1 MKRERA
7 LLILLLLFASNFSF
21 GILKTIPAAQ
31 SIERLKF
38 RTIDARLN
46 PHIGNAFFSMQDSSG
61 YVWFSTFDA
70 LCRYDG
76 TRIQPFFIKD
86 SLANNLIFSSTLERD
101 SLTLWVATRKGLF
114 IFNKLTQQFTPCH
127 GTETYRVYRILPA
140 GEDNL
145 WLSTNGDILL
155 YNTKSGSIR
164 KTNPESIIH
173 YGARMPHYSMYGY
186 VSPSGQFFTG
196 TFGYCIFYS
205 KEERNFKSFKVP
217 SLNNSKLNHCGSI
230 VQHKIDLN
238 LLYLGTEQGLF
249 LYNLRNGDSRLLLEA
264 DRIDAL
270 KYDPVGRLFVGTSRG
285 LFVLD
290 KEGKVFEQY
299 VHSSN
304 DPSSICDNFI
314 SNISFDNQNNVWL
327 STKRG
332 VSMAELSS
340 GTIQVDLS
348 EITGNTQG
356 NYLTKITRTKE
367 GKLLMAGDNGLVIY
381 DEKNKESVLLSA
393 SADSRHRLRNNNVH
407 DFYVDSALQVIWLA
421 TNLGL
426 HSYDLKKD
434 QVRSYNITTEDLG
447 YSSTW
452 IYAIQKSKQGELYLT
467 TYENGVFVVDC
478 ATLLS
483 SKPDQTIK
491 ANLHLSDKGDGMRIN
506 IVNELPGVYLG
517 DSTSLWVY
525 YSHNGV
531 GRLPKNSKNKSVS
544 ISTSAAK
551 LTGNQVL
558 GILPVSNG
566 ELLATSISGF
576 TLINP
581 ENNNARE
588 LKINSIVPPIVAV
601 SPGINGDELFV
612 LTSTGIFRVSV
623 SKASTTDVYDCLS
636 NIVGQMNDIYFDKET
651 KKLYWATRSTY
662 GYIYTARSKSALT
675 AHRLAI
681 DGLRIFDRSVATFE
695 KFEGKEILRK
705 AIEFGPSLTFPS
717 NQNTLTFEYSLLDY
731 SPSTTHHYKYRLS
744 GFSDN
749 WIVEE
754 SGLAEACY
762 FNLPYGKYRFEVV
775 ALNALG
781 ETASNLASI
790 DLRVL
795 APWYLSSVAYIIYV
809 ILVLS
814 GIAAIVINNHQRHQR
829 QLRRIRREK
838 SLHFSNM
845 RIAYMSSVFNK
856 LSSPLSR
863 VITMQEDS
871 SEKRAEA
878 QKLQRVLLQLKDVTE
893 TSPIDSS
900 KISSINMIDFCTEII
915 DNFRPLAFEQKVN
928 VSFESNNPG
937 VVISTDSIALRL
949 AFTNILSHVLSL
961 SEVNSNILFSL
972 KADLEKININ
982 ISSTSNRSAIYKLWH
997 RIFYSNNQMKNSGLE
1012 MSNEFIEQ
1020 CGGHLLWERHSPSL
1034 NFNVV
1039 LPRVAKPVADDL
1051 DALSTQS
1058 NPFNHIEEPVLSH
1071 DDKFLDDM
1079 NKIISA
1085 DITKVEL
1092 SVSYLSNKSG
1102 LSTKAIYHQFKKAT
1116 DLSPTDYIRLYRL
1129 RRAAFLLTQKGFSV
1143 SEVLYM
1149 VGFSSHSYFT
1159 KCFKATFGLTP
1170 KEFSRQNQA
1179 K

>member
-1 MKRERA
+1 MQRERA
-7 LLILLLLFASNFSF
+7 LLILLLLLASNFSF
-21 GILKTIPAAQ
+21 GILKIVPAVQ

-38 RTIDARLN
+38 RTLDARLN
-46 PHIGNAFFSMQDSSG
+46 PHIGNAFFSMQDTSG
-61 YVWFSTFDA
+61 YIWFSTYDA

-86 SLANNLIFSSTLERD
+86 SLSNNLIFSSTMERD
-101 SLTLWVATRKGLF
+101 SLTLWVATRRGLF
-114 IFNKLTQQFTPCH
+114 VFNKITQQFTPCR

-145 WLSTNGDILL
+145 WLSTNVDILL
-155 YNTKSGSIR
+155 YNTKNGSIR

-173 YGARMPHYSMYGY
+173 YGAKMPHYSMYGY

-196 TFGYCIFYS
+196 TFGYCIYYC
-205 KEERNFKSFKVP
+205 KEEHNFKSFKVP
-217 SLNNSKLNHCGSI
+217 SLNNSTLNHCGSI
-230 VQHKIDLN
+230 MQHKKDLN

-249 LYNLRNGDSRLLLEA
+249 LYNLRNGDSKLLLEA
-264 DRIDAL
+264 DRVDAL
-270 KYDPVGRLFVGTSRG
+270 KYDPEGRLFAGTSRG

-290 KEGKVFEQY
+290 KDCNVFEQY

-304 DPSSICDNFI
+304 DPFSICDNFI

-332 VSMAELSS
+332 VSVAELSN
-340 GTIQVDLS
+340 GTIRVDLS

-356 NYLTKITRTKE
+356 NYLTKITRTNQ
-367 GKLLMAGDNGLVIY
+367 GKLMMAGDNGLVIY
-381 DEKNKESVLLSA
+381 DNKNKESILLSA
-393 SADSRHRLRNNNVH
+393 SASTRHRLLNNNVH
-407 DFYVDSALQVIWLA
+407 DFYVDTALQVVWLA

-426 HSYDLKKD
+426 HSYDIKKD
-434 QVRSYNITTEDLG
+434 QVRSYAITTEDLA

-483 SKPDQTIK
+483 SRPDQTIK
-491 ANLHLSDKGDGMRIN
+491 AKCHIGDKGDGMRIK

-525 YSHNGV
+525 YSHNGIE
-531 GRLPKNSKNKSVS
+531 RFPKNQKFKSTS
-544 ISTSAAK
+544 ISTSVGK
-551 LTGNQVL
+551 LSGNQIL
-558 GILPVSNG
+558 GILPVKNG
-566 ELLATSISGF
+566 ELLAASVSGL
-576 TLINP
+576 TLIKP
-581 ENNNARE
+581 ENNTTRE
-588 LKINSIVPPIVAV
+588 LKINSIIPPIVAV
-601 SPGINGDELFV
+601 SPGMNRDELFM
-612 LTSTGIFRVSV
+612 LTSTGIFRVSATT
-623 SKASTTDVYDCLS
+623 ASILDVYDCS
-636 NIVGQMNDIYFDKET
+636 PNTVGQMSNIYFDRET
-651 KKLYWATRSTY
+651 KKLYWAARSTY
-662 GYIYTARSKSALT
+662 GYINTENEKSVHST
-675 AHRLAI
+675 HKLAI
-681 DGLRIFDRSVATFE
+681 DGIRIFDRRVATFE
-695 KFEGKEILRK
+695 QFEGKVILKK
-705 AIEFGPSLTFPS
+705 AIEFGPSLTLPS
-717 NQNTLTFEYSLLDY
+717 NQNTLTFEYSLVDY
-731 SPSTTHHYKYRLS
+731 SPTTTRHYKYRLE
-744 GFSDN
+744 GFSEN
-749 WIVEE
+749 WVIEE
-754 SGLAEACY
+754 SGSAEACY

-775 ALNALG
+775 AINALG

-790 DLRVL
+790 DLRIL
-795 APWYLSSVAYIIYV
+795 APWYLSTTAYIIYV
-809 ILVLS
+809 LLVLS
-814 GIAAIVINNHQRHQR
+814 GIAMLIINNHKSHQR

-856 LSSPLSR
+856 LSSPLSK
-863 VITMQEDS
+863 VISMQEDS

-878 QKLQRVLLQLKDVTE
+878 QRLQRVLLQLKDVTE

-900 KISSINMIDFCTEII
+900 RLSTINMIDFCAEII
-915 DNFRPLAFEQKVN
+915 DNFRPLASEQRVN
-928 VSFESNNPG
+928 VSFECNNPG
-937 VVISTDSIALRL
+937 VIISTDAIALRL
-949 AFTNILSHVLSL
+949 AFTNILSHLLSL
-961 SEVNSNILFSL
+961 SEVDSNILFCL
-972 KADLEKININ
+972 KADLQKINIV
-982 ISSTSNRSAIYKLWH
+982 ISSTSNRSAINKLWH
-997 RIFYSNNQMKNSGLE
+997 QIFYSNNQLKNSGLE

-1020 CGGHLLWERHSPSL
+1020 CGGHLSWERNSPSL

-1039 LPRVAKPVADDL
+1039 LPRIAKPVADDL

-1058 NPFNHIEEPVLSH
+1058 SPFNYIEEPALSY

-1085 DITKVEL
+1085 DISKVEL

-1102 LSTKAIYHQFKKAT
+1102 LSTKAIYHHFKKAT

-1159 KCFKATFGLTP
+1159 KCFKATFGVTP
-1170 KEFSRQNQA
+1170 KEFSRQNQS

>member
-21 GILKTIPAAQ
+21 GILKTIPASQ

-46 PHIGNAFFSMQDSSG
+46 PHISNSFFSMQDSSG
-61 YVWFSTFDA
+61 YMWFSTYDA

-101 SLTLWVATRKGLF
+101 SLTLWVATRRGLF
-114 IFNKLTQQFTPCH
+114 IFNKLTQQFTPCR

-155 YNTKSGSIR
+155 YNTRNGTVR

-186 VSPSGQFFTG
+186 LSPDGQFFTG
-196 TFGYCIFYS
+196 TFGYCLYYS
-205 KEERNFKSFKVP
+205 REGQNFNSFKVP

-230 VQHKIDLN
+230 IQHKNDAN

-249 LYNLRNGDSRLLLEA
+249 LYNLKNGDSKLLLEA

-270 KYDPVGRLFVGTSRG
+270 KYDPDGRLFVGTSRG
-285 LFVLD
+285 LFVSD
-290 KEGKVFEQY
+290 KDCNLFEQY

-314 SNISFDNQNNVWL
+314 NNISFDNQNNVWL

-332 VSMAELSS
+332 VSVAELSS
-340 GTIQVDLS
+340 GTIRVDLS

-356 NYLTKITRTKE
+356 NYLTKISRTRQ

-381 DEKNKESVLLSA
+381 DEKNKESILLSA
-393 SADSRHRLRNNNVH
+393 SAADKHRLLNNNVH
-407 DFYVDSALQVIWLA
+407 DFYFDNESQVIWLG

-434 QVRSYNITTEDLG
+434 QVRSYTITTEDLAF
-447 YSSTW
+447 SSTW

-483 SKPDQTIK
+483 SKPDQAIK
-491 ANLHLSDKGDGMRIN
+491 AKRHLSDKGDGMRIK

-531 GRLPKNSKNKSVS
+531 ERFPKNPKNKSA
-544 ISTSAAK
+544 STNMSNGK
-551 LTGNQVL
+551 LGSNQVL
-558 GILPVSNG
+558 GILPVRNG
-566 ELLATSISGF
+566 ELLATSVSGF

-581 ENNNARE
+581 ENNTARE
-588 LKINSIVPPIVAV
+588 LRINSIVPPVVAI
-601 SPGINGDELFV
+601 SPGIDSDELFV

-623 SKASTTDVYDCLS
+623 AKASITEVYDCLS
-636 NIVGQMNDIYFDKET
+636 NTVGQMSDIYFDKET

-662 GYIYTARSKSALT
+662 GYIDTESAMNVHS

-681 DGLRIFDRSVATFE
+681 DGLRIFDRNVATFE
-695 KFEGKEILRK
+695 QFEGHEILCK
-705 AIEFGPSLTFPS
+705 ALEFGPSLTLPS
-717 NQNTLTFEYSLLDY
+717 NQNTITFEYSLIDY
-731 SPSTTHHYKYRLS
+731 SPLTTRHYKYRLA
-744 GFSDN
+744 GFSDS
-749 WIVEE
+749 WVVEE
-754 SGLAEACY
+754 GGSAAACF

-781 ETASNLASI
+781 ESSSNPASI
-790 DLRVL
+790 NLRIL
-795 APWYLSSVAYIIYV
+795 APWYLSTVAYIIYV
-809 ILVLS
+809 LLVLA
-814 GIAAIVINNHQRHQR
+814 GIGAIVINNHQRHQR

-856 LSSPLSR
+856 LSSPLAR
-863 VITMQEDS
+863 VISMQEDS

-900 KISSINMIDFCTEII
+900 KLSTINMIDFCTEII
-915 DNFRPLAFEQKVN
+915 DNFRPLALEQRVN

-937 VVISTDSIALRL
+937 VVISTDVIALRL

-961 SEVNSNILFSL
+961 SEVDSNIMLSL
-972 KADLEKININ
+972 KADLEKINVV

-997 RIFYSNNQMKNSGLE
+997 RVFYSYDKLRNSGLE

-1020 CGGHLLWERHSPSL
+1020 CGGHLTWERHSPSL

-1039 LPRVAKPVADDL
+1039 LPRVAKPLADDL

-1058 NPFNHIEEPVLSH
+1058 NPFNKIEEPALSH

-1079 NKIISA
+1079 NKIISE

-1102 LSTKAIYHQFKKAT
+1102 LSTKAIYHHFKKAT

-1159 KCFKATFGLTP
+1159 KCFKATFGVTP
-1170 KEFSRQNQA
+1170 KEFSRQNQV

>member
-1 MKRERA
+1 MKGVKA
-7 LLILLLLFASNFSF
+7 FLILLLLLASNFSF
-21 GILKTIPAAQ
+21 GILKTIPASQ

-46 PHIGNAFFSMQDSSG
+46 PHISNSFFSMQDSSG
-61 YVWFSTFDA
+61 YMWFSTFDA

-86 SLANNLIFSSTLERD
+86 SLSNNLIFSSTLERD
-101 SLTLWVATRKGLF
+101 SLTLWVATRRGLF
-114 IFNKLTQQFTPCH
+114 ILNKLTQQFTPCH
-127 GTETYRVYRILPA
+127 GTESYRIYRILPA
-140 GEDNL
+140 GEDSL

-155 YNTKSGSIR
+155 YNTRNGTVS
-164 KTNPESIIH
+164 KTNPETIIH

-186 VSPSGQFFTG
+186 LSPSGQFFTG
-196 TFGYCIFYS
+196 TFGYCIYYS
-205 KEERNFKSFKVP
+205 KEEHNFKSFKVP

-230 VQHKIDLN
+230 VQHKNDMN

-249 LYNLRNGDSRLLLEA
+249 LYDLRNGDTKLLLEA
-264 DRIDAL
+264 DRVDAL
-270 KYDPVGRLFVGTSRG
+270 KYDPDGRLFVGTSRG

-290 KEGKVFEQY
+290 KDCNLFEHY

-314 SNISFDNQNNVWL
+314 YNISFGNRNNVWL

-332 VSMAELSS
+332 VSVAELSS
-340 GTIQVDLS
+340 GTIRVDLY

-356 NYLTKITRTKE
+356 NYLTKISRTTQ
-367 GKLLMAGDNGLVIY
+367 GKLLMAGDNGMVIY
-381 DEKNKESVLLSA
+381 DEKNKESILLSA
-393 SADSRHRLRNNNVH
+393 SADARHRLLNNNVH
-407 DFYVDSALQVIWLA
+407 DFYFDTESQVIWMA

-426 HSYDLKKD
+426 HSYDIKKD
-434 QVRSYNITTEDLG
+434 QVRSYTITTEDLA

-483 SKPDQTIK
+483 SQPDQTIK
-491 ANLHLSDKGDGMRIN
+491 AKCHLCDKGDGNRIK

-531 GRLPKNSKNKSVS
+531 ERFLKNQKNKPVS
-544 ISTSAAK
+544 FSASAQK
-551 LTGNQVL
+551 LAGNQVL

-566 ELLATSISGF
+566 ELLATSIAGF
-576 TLINP
+576 TIINP
-581 ENNNARE
+581 DSNTARE

-601 SPGINGDELFV
+601 SPGTNSDELFV
-612 LTSTGIFRVSV
+612 LTSTGIFRVSL
-623 SKASTTDVYDCLS
+623 SNATILDVYDCLS
-636 NIVGQMNDIYFDKET
+636 NTVGQMSDIYFDNET
-651 KKLYWATRSTY
+651 KKLYWAARSNY
-662 GYIYTARSKSALT
+662 GYIDTEYAKSVHST
-675 AHRLAI
+675 HRLAI

-695 KFEGKEILRK
+695 PFEDKVILTK
-705 AIEFGPSLTFPS
+705 AIEFGPSLTLPS
-717 NQNTLTFEYSLLDY
+717 DQNTITFEYSLVDY
-731 SPSTTHHYKYRLS
+731 SPLTTRHYKYRLA

-749 WIVEE
+749 WVVEE
-754 SGLAEACY
+754 SGTAEACY
-762 FNLPYGKYRFEVV
+762 FNLPFGKYRFEVV

-781 ETASNLASI
+781 ESASNLASI
-790 DLRVL
+790 ELRIL
-795 APWYLSSVAYIIYV
+795 APWYLSTIAYIIY
-809 ILVLS
+809 ILLVLS

-845 RIAYMSSVFNK
+845 RIAYMSSVFHK

-863 VITMQEDS
+863 VISMQEDS

-900 KISSINMIDFCTEII
+900 KLSTINMIDFCTEII
-915 DNFRPLAFEQKVN
+915 DNFRPLALEQKVN
-928 VSFESNNPG
+928 VSFESKNP
-937 VVISTDSIALRL
+937 VVISTDAIALRL

-961 SEVNSNILFSL
+961 SEADSNILFSL
-972 KADLEKININ
+972 NADLEKINLV
-982 ISSTSNRSAIYKLWH
+982 ISNTINRSAIYKLWRRVFH
-997 RIFYSNNQMKNSGLE
+997 SNNQLKNSGLE

-1020 CGGHLLWERHSPSL
+1020 CGGYLTWERHSPSL
-1034 NFNVV
+1034 CFNVE
-1039 LPRVAKPVADDL
+1039 LPRIAKPVADDL

-1058 NPFNHIEEPVLSH
+1058 NPFNHIEEPALSY

-1102 LSTKAIYHQFKKAT
+1102 LSTKAIYHHFKKAT

-1159 KCFKATFGLTP
+1159 KCFKATFGVTP
-1170 KEFSRQNQA
+1170 KEFSRQNQS

>member
-7 LLILLLLFASNFSF
+7 LLILLLLMASNFSF
-21 GILKTIPAAQ
+21 GILKTIPALQ
-31 SIERLKF
+31 SIERIKF

-46 PHIGNAFFSMQDSSG
+46 PHASNSFFSMQDSSG
-61 YVWFSTFDA
+61 YMWFSTYDA

-86 SLANNLIFSSTLERD
+86 SLSNNLIFSSTLERD
-101 SLTLWVATRKGLF
+101 SLTLWVATRRGLF
-114 IFNKLTQQFTPCH
+114 IFNKLTQQFTPCR

-155 YNTKSGSIR
+155 YNTRDGSIR
-164 KTNPESIIH
+164 KTNPENIIH

-186 VSPSGQFFTG
+186 LSPSGQFFTG
-196 TFGYCIFYS
+196 TFGYCIYYS
-205 KEERNFKSFKVP
+205 KEEHNFKSFKVP
-217 SLNNSKLNHCGSI
+217 SLNNSTLNHCGSI
-230 VQHKIDLN
+230 IQHKNDLN

-249 LYNLRNGDSRLLLEA
+249 QYDLRNGDSKLLLEA
-264 DRIDAL
+264 DRVDAL
-270 KYDPVGRLFVGTSRG
+270 KYDTDGRLFVGTSRG
-285 LFVLD
+285 LFVSD
-290 KEGKVFEQY
+290 KDCNLFEHY

-314 SNISFDNQNNVWL
+314 YNISFDNQNNVWL

-332 VSMAELSS
+332 ISVAELSS
-340 GTIQVDLS
+340 GTIRVDLS

-356 NYLTKITRTKE
+356 NYLTKISRTTG

-381 DEKNKESVLLSA
+381 DEKKKESVLLSA
-393 SADSRHRLRNNNVH
+393 SANSRHRLLNNNVH
-407 DFYVDSALQVIWLA
+407 DFYVDTENRVIWLA

-426 HSYDLKKD
+426 HSYDLQKD
-434 QVRSYNITTEDLG
+434 QVRSYTITTEDLA
-447 YSSTW
+447 YSSAW

-483 SKPDQTIK
+483 SQPDQTIK
-491 ANLHLSDKGDGMRIN
+491 AKRHLSDKGDGNQIK

-531 GRLPKNSKNKSVS
+531 ERLPKNQKNKAVS
-544 ISTSAAK
+544 FSASAQK
-551 LTGNQVL
+551 LAGNQVL
-558 GILPVSNG
+558 GILPVRNG
-566 ELLATSISGF
+566 ELLATSVSGF
-576 TLINP
+576 TLIKP
-581 ENNNARE
+581 ENNTTSE

-601 SPGINGDELFV
+601 SPGINSDELYV
-612 LTSTGIFRVSV
+612 LTSTGIFCVSI
-623 SKASTTDVYDCLS
+623 SNASILDVYDCLS
-636 NIVGQMNDIYFDKET
+636 NTVGQMSDIYFDKET
-651 KKLYWATRSTY
+651 KKLYWAARSNY
-662 GYIYTARSKSALT
+662 GYIDTEYAKSVHST
-675 AHRLAI
+675 HRLAI
-681 DGLRIFDRSVATFE
+681 DGLRIFDKSVATFDQL
-695 KFEGKEILRK
+695 KGNVILNK
-705 AIEFGPSLTFPS
+705 AIEFGPSLTLPS
-717 NQNTLTFEYSLLDY
+717 DQNTLTFEYSLVDY
-731 SPSTTHHYKYRLS
+731 SPLTTRHYKYRLA

-749 WIVEE
+749 WVVEE
-754 SGLAEACY
+754 SGTAEACY

-790 DLRVL
+790 DLRIL
-795 APWYLSSVAYIIYV
+795 APWYLSTVAYIIYLL
-809 ILVLS
+809 LVLS
-814 GIAAIVINNHQRHQR
+814 GIAAIVINNHERHQR

-863 VITMQEDS
+863 VISMQEDS

-900 KISSINMIDFCTEII
+900 KLSTINLIDFCTEIT
-915 DNFRPLAFEQKVN
+915 DNFRPLALEQRVN

-937 VVISTDSIALRL
+937 VVISTDPIALRL

-961 SEVNSNILFSL
+961 SEVNSNIVFSL
-972 KADLEKININ
+972 KADLEKINI
-982 ISSTSNRSAIYKLWH
+982 IILSTSNQSAIYKLWH
-997 RIFYSNNQMKNSGLE
+997 RIFFSYDKLKNSGLE

-1020 CGGHLLWERHSPSL
+1020 CGGHLFWERHSPLL

-1058 NPFNHIEEPVLSH
+1058 NPFNHIEEPASSY

-1092 SVSYLSNKSG
+1092 SVSYLSNKCG
-1102 LSTKAIYHQFKKAT
+1102 LSTKAIYHHFKKAT

-1159 KCFKATFGLTP
+1159 KCFKATFGVTP
-1170 KEFSRQNQA
+1170 KEFSRQNQV